1 MAYITN
7 IDFEGGDELRLDPTQ
22 IVARAKF
29 ARSEAGQVFLSL
41 RTYGSDNRDRPDQVS
56 QKLQIGPDALVQL
69 KRILEGV

>member
-7 IDFEGGDELRLDPTQ
+7 IDFEGEEELRLDPTQ

-29 ARSEAGQVFLSL
+29 ARNEAGQVFLSL
-41 RTYGSDNRDRPDQVS
+41 RTYGWNDREQPDQVS
-56 QKLQIGPDALVQL
+56 QKLQIGPDALAQL